1 MINRRAFA
9 TGLGALLAAP
19 LGAARAQQAG
29 KVYRVGY
36 LSGIADPS
44 VPRIETFRQAMAAL
58 GWKDGHNVVI
68 EYRSAAGNN
77 DRFAELAADLVHR
90 GVDVIVAQIPA
101 AVLAVAKE
109 TQTIPV
115 VMVNAPDPVQ
125 LGLAASLARPGGNIT
140 GLTTLSADLSG
151 KQFELLKALIPR
163 LARVAILLNP
173 TNPWHPVALD
183 GIAARAKLL
192 QVVINAV
199 SVRDPDQLDA
209 SFETMVREQSGA
221 VHVLADPMTVSAR
234 SRVAGLALKHRLP
247 AMGSVR
253 ETAEAGFLASYWPD
267 SEDLNRRAAT
277 YVDRILRGARPG
289 DLPIEQ
295 PTKYD
300 FLINLKTARALGL
313 TIPQSVLLRADRVI
327 E

>member
-1 MINRRAFA
+1 MNRRAFVTCA
-9 TGLGALLAAP
+9 GAVLAAP
-19 LGAARAQQAG
+19 FAAGAQQAG

-58 GWKDGHNVVI
+58 GWKDGETVVI
-68 EYRSAAGNN
+68 EYRSAGGNSE
-77 DRFAELAADLVHR
+77 RFAELAADLVHR

-109 TQTIPV
+109 TQTIPI

-125 LGLAASLARPGGNIT
+125 FGLVGSLARPGGNIT

-163 LARVAILLNP
+163 LARVAILSNP
-173 TNPWHPVALD
+173 TNPWHPIALD
-183 GIAARAKLL
+183 GIAARAKSL
-192 QVVINAV
+192 QVLINIM
-199 SVRDPDQLDA
+199 SVRGPDQLDA
-209 SFETMVREQSGA
+209 SFAAMVREQAGA
-221 VHVLADPMTVSAR
+221 VHVLADPMTVVAR
-234 SRVAGLALKHRLP
+234 SRVAELALKHRLP
-247 AMGSVR
+247 AMGSVS
-253 ETAEAGFLASYWPD
+253 ETTEAGLLASYWPN
-267 SEDLNRRAAT
+267 SEDLHRRAAT

-289 DLPIEQ
+289 DIPIEQ

-300 FLINLKTARALGL
+300 FVINLKTAKILGL
-313 TIPQSVLLRADRVI
+313 RIPQSLLLRADRVI